1 MMEAI
6 KRILIADAGED
17 FRRGLVDSL
26 SGEADIQVAGQTG
39 DGAELV
45 RMVSELMPDAVVMEI
60 VLAAWTA
67 WSAGTAEQRWRNAP
81 RSWCCPIIPE
91 AGSRMPLRQRGL
103 TILW

>member
-17 FRRGLVDSL
+17 FRRGLADSL
-26 SGEADIQVAGQTG
+26 SGETDIQVAGQTG

-60 VLAAWTA
+60 VLA
-67 WSAGTAEQRWRNAP
+67 GLDGLEVLEQLNKMEP
-81 RSWCCPIIPE
+81 RPK
-91 AGSRMPLRQRGL
+91 
-103 TILW
+103 ILVLSN

>member
-45 RMVSELMPDAVVMEI
+45 RMVSR
-60 VLAAWTA
+60 T
-67 WSAGTAEQRWRNAP
+67 RW
-81 RSWCCPIIPE
+81 
-91 AGSRMPLRQRGL
+91 
-103 TILW
+103 